1 MQTIK
6 IPQEIRKARLA
17 PKRGASSLG
26 CILFLIV
33 VIVLG
38 YLGFVFGEAYWSF
51 YRVREKV
58 RESLTW
64 AVSGNPKTDQQ
75 ITRQVII
82 NALDVGVNLTGRNIR
97 LSHSADTLTIRVI
110 WWREMNLLFTF
121 YSKAFEV
128 NLTEVKRWQ
137 GGGLVVK

>member
-1 MQTIK
+1 MV
-6 IPQEIRKARLA
+6 
-17 PKRGASSLG
+17 
-26 CILFLIV
+26 F
-33 VIVLG
+33 VLG

-64 AVSGNPKTDQQ
+64 AVSGTPKTDQQ

-128 NLTEVKRWQ
+128 KLTEVKRWQ